1 MKKILDYSETI
12 SQRGHQDRGRAP
24 DENEDLFFDREKDG
38 ICPFCKIH
46 TQVVHRDHQLT
57 YPDWLDGGE
66 FDIQENVKQCNNC
79 GWWRIRCDKVTTV
92 GIDARSF
99 AMESAILKSYDLS
112 SKQVPIE
119 ALRKHLAGSFD
130 DVIHIHDRNMEK
142 LVQSVF
148 REHYS
153 CDVEHVGRSH
163 DGGIDL
169 ILVNADSPT
178 VVQVK
183 RRKSLDHI
191 EGVAGIREFLGA
203 TILQNGKNCIYVS
216 TSKKFSEPAIEAA
229 QQAIKVG
236 AVESYELFDFDRFCD
251 VLKLTTEIDPAP
263 WKSYLR
269 KEW

>member
-1 MKKILDYSETI
+1 
-12 SQRGHQDRGRAP
+12 
-24 DENEDLFFDREKDG
+24 
-38 ICPFCKIH
+38 
-46 TQVVHRDHQLT
+46 
-57 YPDWLDGGE
+57 
-66 FDIQENVKQCNNC
+66 
-79 GWWRIRCDKVTTV
+79 
-92 GIDARSF
+92 
-99 AMESAILKSYDLS
+99 
-112 SKQVPIE
+112 
-119 ALRKHLAGSFD
+119 
-130 DVIHIHDRNMEK
+130 MEK

-251 VLKLTTEIDPAP
+251 VLKLTTEVDPAP

>member
-1 MKKILDYSETI
+1 MKKILDYSETTPQ
-12 SQRGHQDRGRAP
+12 SGHQDRGKAP
-24 DENEDLFFDREKDG
+24 NENEDLFFDREKDG

-46 TQVVHRDHQLT
+46 TQVVHTDHQLT

-66 FDIQENVKQCNNC
+66 FDIQENVKQCSNC

-99 AMESAILKSYDLS
+99 AMESAILKSYELS

-119 ALRKHLAGSFD
+119 VLRKHLAGSFD

-153 CDVEHVGRSH
+153 CDVEHVGKSH

-169 ILVNADSPT
+169 ILVNADSPI

-191 EGVAGIREFLGA
+191 EGVAGVREFLGA
-203 TILQNGKNCIYVS
+203 TVLQMVETVYMFQLQKNS
-216 TSKKFSEPAIEAA
+216 RSP
-229 QQAIKVG
+229 
-236 AVESYELFDFDRFCD
+236 L
-251 VLKLTTEIDPAP
+251 LKLHN
-263 WKSYLR
+263 KR
-269 KEW
+269 